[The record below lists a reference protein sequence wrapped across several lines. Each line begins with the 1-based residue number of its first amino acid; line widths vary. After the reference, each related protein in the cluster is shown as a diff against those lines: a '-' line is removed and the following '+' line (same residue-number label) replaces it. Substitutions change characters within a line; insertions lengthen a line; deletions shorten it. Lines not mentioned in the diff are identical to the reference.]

1 MHPFSFCTLTFLA
14 KFFCRFTRVF
24 PELFYAQVNLYEGQ
38 VLFDILVSVFVVH
51 AQKFFTSGHMLHVW
65 KLFAKWLPLI
75 DLPRLWHVLL
85 HFDKINVFKRHSPC
99 HLLLKGLSENCS
111 WFFCFN
117 YIEKGWMKFLL
128 RCFEDYNLFMQSIF
142 LPSKRGKNL
151 RIL

>member
-1 MHPFSFCTLTFLA
+1 MSIYSSFSWAILRSGEFVWRASFIWYSCFC
-14 KFFCRFTRVF
+14 FCCSCSKV
-24 PELFYAQVNLYEGQ
+24 
-38 VLFDILVSVFVVH
+38 
-51 AQKFFTSGHMLHVW
+51 FFTSGHMLHVW

-75 DLPRLWHVLL
+75 DLPRLWHILL
-85 HFDKINVFKRHSPC
+85 HFDKINVFKGHSPC
-99 HLLLKGLSENCS
+99 HLLLKGLSENCL

-117 YIEKGWMKFLL
+117 YIERGWMKFLL